1 MAKLLSGSEVAA
13 ALNARLAN
21 DIAALKEKGIIPTL
35 AVVRVG
41 ERPDDLSYE
50 RSVCKRCETLG
61 IAVRRL
67 TFEAEISQQA
77 FLSAI
82 DRLNRD
88 AEVHGVLIFRP
99 LPKQIDDEAV
109 CRLLDPQKD
118 VDGITDTSMMGV
130 VSGTGRGFA
139 PCTPQACMEILA
151 HFGIALEGKRVTV
164 VGRSLVVGK
173 PVAMMLLKRNAT
185 VTLCHTK
192 TADLPAVCRSAEIL
206 VVAAGKAGVVGA
218 AHCAP
223 DQVVIDVGTNVN
235 EAGKLVGDVRF
246 EEVEPVVAAI
256 TPVPGGVGAVTTSV
270 LLSHVVQAAAR
281 V

>member
-223 DQVVIDVGTNVN
+223 DQVVIDVGINVN